1 MLPLRLLLLEFMGLN
16 IASPLTTPV
25 LNEHGIF
32 YPKALT
38 ESLMFEITL
47 TSVAD
52 LVVYENADI
61 APNYSLSHLEL
72 EYSCI
77 SSDVLASR
85 ASSAYQIGK
94 GLQYENIILH
104 KTFTIANKVDEVINQ
119 HINLPRKS
127 MTGILCLFTETY
139 TGGTRDSEK
148 FINPS
153 LTSVQ
158 INIDGLPNRL
168 YSKGMVPT
176 DFWKAFEKTM

>member
-1 MLPLRLLLLEFMGLN
+1 MEHKYRIPLDHP
-16 IASPLTTPV
+16 I

-32 YPKALT
+32 YPKALS
-38 ESLMFEITL
+38 ESFMFEITL
-47 TSVAD
+47 TSTAD
-52 LVVYENADI
+52 LVIYTDSEI
-61 APNYSLSHLEL
+61 TPGYTLSHLEL

-85 ASSAYQIGK
+85 ASSAYQIGR

-104 KTFTIANKVDEVINQ
+104 KTFTIANKTDEVINQ

-127 MTGILCLFTETY
+127 MTGILCLFIEAYNKTATA
-139 TGGTRDSEK
+139 GDRDSEK

-176 DFWKAFEKTM
+176 DFWDSLKKAI